1 MSAVERRARVVAVLG
16 LGEAGSRLAADL
28 AAADVEVRGYD
39 PDPGR
44 EVPSI
49 SMASDAASAAAGSDV
64 VLSVNSARAALDAAA
79 EVLPALRASTIY
91 ADLNTAS
98 PDLKRELAALVAE
111 AGAPFVD
118 VALLGPI
125 PQHGLRAPVL
135 ASGAGATAFAELFEP
150 LGMPVEVLSEHPGD
164 AAALKLVR
172 SVFMKGLAAAVVE
185 SMQAAEIAGHA
196 DWLAEEIARMIG
208 RPYLE
213 RALEGSR
220 KHAARRVDEM
230 EAARDLLVDLGVEPH
245 IASAS
250 AAQLAELASGGHEV
264 RS

>member
-1 MSAVERRARVVAVLG
+1 MLG

-28 AAADVEVRGYD
+28 VALGAEVRGYD

-44 EVPSI
+44 RAPSVA
-49 SMASDAASAAAGSDV
+49 MTPDPASAATGSDV
-64 VLSVNSARAALDAAA
+64 VLSACSARAALDAAA
-79 EVLPALRASTIY
+79 ACLPALNETMIY
-91 ADLNTAS
+91 ADLNTAA
-98 PDLKRELAALVAE
+98 PELKRELAGLVGG
-111 AGAPFVD
+111 AGAPFAD

-125 PQHGLRAPVL
+125 PQRGLEAPVL
-135 ASGAGATAFAELFEP
+135 ASGDGARAFAELFEP
-150 LGMPVEVLSEHPGD
+150 LGMPVQLISEEAGD

-185 SMQAAEIAGHA
+185 SMEAAERAGHA
-196 DWLAEEIARMIG
+196 GWLAEEIVAMIG
-208 RPYLE
+208 RPFFE

-230 EAARDLLVDLGVEPH
+230 EAARDLLVELGVEPW

-250 AAQLAELASGGHEV
+250 AAQLAELAAAEH
-264 RS
+264 